1 MMRDMEGRLRRAGR
15 WLVRGAN
22 LRIVVPTAVAL
33 ALFGYVVDIAS
44 HGNLAGDLGKILG
57 RIGLAAGVLAI
68 PYFALRALTWNLLLD
83 QVGVVA
89 PVRRTVA
96 AFCAGELTKSLPGG
110 VYLETYV
117 LARLERLREPEIV
130 GAAVATTGMD
140 VMVGT
145 VSFLTAMVI
154 GLPDRGWFRLM
165 LIAIAGAWI
174 VAFGLIWLMISW
186 WRPQERPSAASWAQ
200 TLGRILN
207 EAAQGAARLVRP
219 AGIRPLATTA
229 AYLVIYVAVLWLV
242 LGAVGL
248 EGMGMVAAISVVA
261 ITSLANDLL
270 PIPTELGLTE
280 ITGVGVL
287 GAYGVEAST
296 AAIVMLGYR
305 VVTTGALTIV
315 VLAVMGYLR
324 SAYAG
329 GADPSVAVT
338 QRR

>member
-1 MMRDMEGRLRRAGR
+1 MLPSRAMTDHR

-22 LRIVVPTAVAL
+22 LRTVLPTAVAL

-44 HGNLAGDLGKILG
+44 HGDLAGDLGSILA
-57 RIGLAAGVLAI
+57 RIGLAAGILAI
-68 PYFALRALTWNLLLD
+68 PYFALRALTWHLLLD
-83 QVGVVA
+83 QVGVAA

-130 GAAVATTGMD
+130 DVAVATTGMD
-140 VMVGT
+140 VTVGT
-145 VSFLTAMVI
+145 VSFLTAMAI
-154 GLPDRGWFRLM
+154 GLPGRGWFRLM
-165 LIAIAGAWI
+165 LIAIAGAW
-174 VAFGLIWLMISW
+174 VVGFALIWLVISW
-186 WRPQERPSAASWAQ
+186 WRPQERPSAAGWAR
-200 TLGRILN
+200 TLGRILV
-207 EAAQGAARLVRP
+207 EAARAASRLVRP
-219 AGIRPLATTA
+219 AAIRPLATTT
-229 AYLVIYVAVLWLV
+229 AYLGLSVAILWMVLSALDMA
-242 LGAVGL
+242 GIGL
-248 EGMGMVAAISVVA
+248 VAAVSVVA

-329 GADPSVAVT
+329 GAEAEFAVT